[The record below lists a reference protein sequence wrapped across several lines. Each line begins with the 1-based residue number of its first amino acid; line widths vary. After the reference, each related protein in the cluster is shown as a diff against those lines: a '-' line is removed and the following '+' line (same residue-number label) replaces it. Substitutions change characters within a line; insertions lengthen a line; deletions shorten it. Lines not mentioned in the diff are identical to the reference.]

1 MQPKKPTKKADKQP
15 NKQAEEKLL
24 FDYFAPDFQK
34 SLSKRHKDAN
44 RFLRVEMSPFTKEQV
59 APYHGEEIPGYERL
73 GLDPQKIYY
82 VYRPASELS
91 KPETIASIKTIPIQ
105 LDHHIENPDKPP
117 TDTRIGATGE
127 QAKWQAP
134 YLCNSLAFWE
144 ERAIS
149 LIESGTMKELSL
161 GYACDM
167 VKEPGVFNGQKY
179 DLIMRNIR
187 ANHLALVEQ
196 GRAGHDVCVM
206 DSHPKDMSSQEE
218 KKPMDNNAF
227 ASQLAEAIAA
237 KIAEVLAAQSQGDV
251 AAPATDNEP
260 DDAATQDTEEQ
271 CGAACDNEEEAAC
284 DEDETA
290 PEATDEDEPETED
303 EDEPEAATQDGEG
316 EPVDLSAMPPDIVN
330 ALNAT
335 GIANASP
342 DVINAFLT
350 GLSYAQ
356 EQAQETAPV
365 SVAGDSAAKVKPR
378 VTKVKAQTSSTS
390 VNRALFLM
398 GQMAQDRALARKT
411 KVTAKSAA
419 KRKLTQDSTAK
430 KRKVASAKPQTKM
443 LSKADVQDRLKAARA
458 TMHILGPSI
467 IDNMLAYDSA
477 AQIYTQ
483 ALKHEGIAVPA
494 GKNAQTMYESYLMGQ
509 GKRTNSAMTMDTA
522 STVRAQGST
531 PLSTFLQNCLVH

>member
-1 MQPKKPTKKADKQP
+1 MQPKKPVQKADKQP
-15 NKQAEEKLL
+15 NKKKAKLL

-34 SLSKRHKDAN
+34 SLSKRHKDNN
-44 RFLRVEMSPFTKEQV
+44 RFLRVEISPFTKEQV
-59 APYHGEEIPGYERL
+59 APYHGEEIPGCERL
-73 GLDPQKIYY
+73 GLDPKKIYY

-105 LDHHIENPDKPP
+105 LEHHVENPDKPP

-127 QAKWQAP
+127 KAKWQAP
-134 YLCNSLAFWE
+134 YLYNSLTFWE

-167 VKEPGVFNGQKY
+167 VKKPGVFNGQKY

-206 DSHPKDMSSQEE
+206 DSHPKDLSSQEE
-218 KKPMDNNAF
+218 KKSMDNTAF

-237 KIAEVLAAQSQGDV
+237 KISELLAAQSQGDV

-260 DDAATQDTEEQ
+260 EEEATQDTEEQ
-271 CGAACDNEEEAAC
+271 TGAACDNEEENAC
-284 DEDETA
+284 DEDESA

-303 EDEPEAATQDGEG
+303 EDESEAATQDGEG
-316 EPVDLSAMPPDIVN
+316 EPVDLSALPPDVVN
-330 ALNAT
+330 ALNAA

-356 EQAQETAPV
+356 EQAQEAAPV

-378 VTKVKAQTSSTS
+378 VTKAKAKTSNTS
-390 VNRALFLM
+390 VNRAMFVM
-398 GQMAQDRALARKT
+398 ARMAQDRALTRKPKAAT
-411 KVTAKSAA
+411 KPA
-419 KRKLTQDSTAK
+419 KRKLTQDSSTK
-430 KRKVASAKPQTKM
+430 KRKAVNVKPQANM

-458 TMHILGPSI
+458 TMCILGPGI
-467 IDNMLAYDSA
+467 VDNMLAYDSA

-483 ALKHEGIAVPA
+483 ALKHEGITVPA
-494 GKNAQTMYESYLMGQ
+494 GKNAQAMYESYLVGQ
-509 GKRTNSAMTMDTA
+509 GKRTNSAMTMDAA
-522 STVRAQGST
+522 STVHGQGST